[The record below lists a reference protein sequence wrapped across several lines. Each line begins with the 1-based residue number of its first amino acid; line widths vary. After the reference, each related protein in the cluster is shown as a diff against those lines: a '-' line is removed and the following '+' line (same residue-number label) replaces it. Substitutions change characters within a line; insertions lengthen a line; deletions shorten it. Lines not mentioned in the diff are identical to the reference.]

1 MTHHDTSE
9 RLPSPALR
17 PRRPWRKTVD
27 TVAAYVRLD
36 VIEDVM
42 FPLSNLMRYVAVIF
56 PVFMYLFQ
64 AKYLGRVDGYANTL
78 IGISV
83 AAGLQ
88 DALTGFTGR
97 LQMAQERGTLETY
110 LVEPVP
116 WALIPLAMNIWR
128 SITGVF
134 MAVLMVTIGW
144 AVGADLEVSRAP
156 AAILVLLLGVAAC
169 NAIGVLAASFLI
181 LFKRGEPVIAVYGL
195 AAAFFGGTLFNINV
209 LPPYLRWI
217 SYLVPHSYVISAERE
232 ILVPNN
238 PGSGIPLQTAVIAL
252 VTFCIGAYLAGLW
265 LFNQSLEKA
274 RELGI
279 LST

>member
-1 MTHHDTSE
+1 MMYSDTSVK
-9 RLPSPALR
+9 PPPPALR
-17 PRRPWRKTVD
+17 PRGPLRKAFD
-27 TVAAYVRLD
+27 TVEAYVRID
-36 VIEDVM
+36 IIEDLM
-42 FPLSNLMRYVAVIF
+42 FPLPTVMRYIAVVF
-56 PVFMYLFQ
+56 PVFMYFFQ
-64 AKYLGRVDGYANTL
+64 AEYLGRADAYAATL

-128 SITGVF
+128 SVTGMV
-134 MAVLMVTIGW
+134 MAVVMVMVGW
-144 AVGADLEVSRAP
+144 VVGADLQISHAP
-156 AAILVLLLGVAAC
+156 AAVLVLFLGIAAC
-169 NAIGVLAASFLI
+169 NAVGVLAASFLI
-181 LFKRGEPVIAVYGL
+181 LFKRGEPIIAVYGI
-195 AAAFFGGTLFNINV
+195 AAAFFGGTLFNISV

-232 ILVPNN
+232 ILIPDN
-238 PGSGIPLQTAVIAL
+238 PGGIPLQTALIAL
-252 VTFCIGAYLAGLW
+252 VSFCVAGYAVGLW
-265 LFNQSLEKA
+265 LFNRSLEKA

>member
-1 MTHHDTSE
+1 MTDHDTSVGV
-9 RLPSPALR
+9 PSPALR
-17 PRRPWRKTVD
+17 PRRPLRKAVD

-42 FPLSNLMRYVAVIF
+42 FPLSNMMRYIAVIF
-56 PVFMYLFQ
+56 PVFMYWFQ
-64 AKYLGRVDGYANTL
+64 ADYLGRADGYANTL

-83 AAGLQ
+83 AAGLL
-88 DALTGFTGR
+88 DALTGFTAR

-110 LVEPVP
+110 LVEPVT

-128 SITGVF
+128 SVTGVF
-134 MAVLMVTIGW
+134 MAVLMVTVGW
-144 AVGADLEVSRAP
+144 AIGADLEVSRAP
-156 AAILVLLLGVAAC
+156 AALLVLVLGVAAC

-181 LFKRGEPVIAVYGL
+181 LFKRGEPIIAVYGL
-195 AAAFFGGTLFNINV
+195 AAAFLGGTLFNINV
-209 LPPYLRWI
+209 LPPYLRWA

-238 PGSGIPLQTAVIAL
+238 PGSGIPLHTAVVAL
-252 VTFCIGAYLAGLW
+252 VTFCILTYLVGLW